1 VPAISERTRALLAA
15 VVAPLIGLALCVGLT
30 QTGAGASIR
39 LGGLLPFGCA
49 NPAGHRSVSLLPA
62 AQDPTGNTLTCFG
75 QVVRSSVAPNATP
88 GPAGYGPSVIRTA
101 YKLNGMSG
109 RGRTVAVVDAYDDP
123 LAESDLAVYR
133 KTFGLPACTTANK
146 CFRKVNQRGVASPRP
161 APDYGWAQEMSLD
174 LDAVSATCPDC
185 HILLVE
191 ADSGSPDALMAAI
204 DTAAR
209 LAFAV
214 SISFGGPEDSSV
226 LALDKHLNH
235 PGVAIT
241 AATGDEGYGV
251 QYPASS
257 RYVTAVGGTT
267 LVRASSSR
275 GWAET
280 AWSGSGSGCSRFEPK
295 PSWQHDTGCRRRT
308 VADVAAVA
316 DPATG
321 LAVYDTFN
329 NCPVAGLCDLFLDM
343 GGAQGLNGWA
353 QIGGTSL
360 SAPIVAAIYTLAG
373 NRRTASYAYAH
384 HTALT
389 DVRSGA
395 NGQCGSSYLC
405 TSKTG
410 FDGPTGLGTPWGLGA
425 F

>member
-1 VPAISERTRALLAA
+1 
-15 VVAPLIGLALCVGLT
+15 
-30 QTGAGASIR
+30 
-39 LGGLLPFGCA
+39 
-49 NPAGHRSVSLLPA
+49 
-62 AQDPTGNTLTCFG
+62 
-75 QVVRSSVAPNATP
+75 
-88 GPAGYGPSVIRTA
+88 
-101 YKLNGMSG
+101 
-109 RGRTVAVVDAYDDP
+109 
-123 LAESDLAVYR
+123 
-133 KTFGLPACTTANK
+133 
-146 CFRKVNQRGVASPRP
+146 
-161 APDYGWAQEMSLD
+161 
-174 LDAVSATCPDC
+174 
-185 HILLVE
+185 
-191 ADSGSPDALMAAI
+191 
-204 DTAAR
+204 
-209 LAFAV
+209 V

-280 AWSGSGSGCSRFEPK
+280 AWAGSGSGCSRFEPK
-295 PSWQHDTGCRRRT
+295 PSWQHDTGCTRRT
-308 VADVAAVA
+308 VADVAAVG

-329 NCPVAGLCDLFLDM
+329 NCPVAGLCDLFLSM

-373 NRRTASYAYAH
+373 NRQTASYAYAH

-395 NGQCGSSYLC
+395 NGQCNSSYLC

-410 FDGPTGLGTPWGLGA
+410 FDGPTGLGTPWGLGG